1 LNSASKSKFL
11 SVDKSFEINEFVL
24 DNGNLKLW
32 QVSNKLIEL
41 ISDLATSENQKSLIN
56 KFVAKNGFKNVFDIE
71 RSIYNMLTDVI
82 KCVQVVEEAETK
94 SSLN

>member
-1 LNSASKSKFL
+1 MLSK
-11 SVDKSFEINEFVL
+11 DKLFEIHEFVL
-24 DNGNLKLW
+24 DNGNRKLW
-32 QVSNKLIEL
+32 EVSNKLIEL

-56 KFVAKNGFKNVFDIE
+56 KFVAKNGYKNVFDIE

-82 KCVQVVEEAETK
+82 NCCQVTEEVESK